1 VIRRDP
7 LDGSARRPTLR
18 RIATAAAPAVGRQE
32 IAPSMTPPPAPPPL
46 LVVAHGDGGADPRD
60 ETVRRL
66 AEVLARRLDRPV
78 DWATLKRP
86 DTFAEARARLA
97 AALDRADADP
107 LGPVVVYPLF
117 MAEGLF
123 VRVRLPKL
131 LAEHGFAET
140 RMLPVFGLDP
150 GLVDLVEHRLRSIAS
165 MQGGL
170 EPKDLRIAL
179 IAHGS
184 ASGDPGSR
192 LAAEAIAVPL
202 RVRLAADVRLGFV
215 EEAPVF
221 DRLIAEARPDVVV
234 GLFVSAGTHALDD
247 VAAAVAADRRVRHHV
262 DAIGR
267 DAGVADLVERA
278 LAGISV
284 PTSGV

>member
-1 VIRRDP
+1 
-7 LDGSARRPTLR
+7 
-18 RIATAAAPAVGRQE
+18 
-32 IAPSMTPPPAPPPL
+32 MTPPDTAPPPL

-66 AEVLARRLDRPV
+66 ADALARRLDRPV

-86 DTFAEARARLA
+86 ETFAEARARLA
-97 AALDRADADP
+97 AALGRAAGDP

-123 VRVRLPKL
+123 VRVKLPKL

-150 GLVDLVEHRLRSIAS
+150 GLVDLLEHRLRSIAS

-170 EPKDLRIAL
+170 EPKDLTIAL

-184 ASGDPGSR
+184 ASGDAGSR
-192 LAAEAIAVPL
+192 LASETIAATL
-202 RVRLAADVRLGFV
+202 RARLDADVRLGFI
-215 EEAPVF
+215 EEAPF
-221 DRLIAEARPDVVV
+221 HDRLIAEAKPVVV
-234 GLFVSAGTHALDD
+234 IGLFVSAGTHALDD
-247 VAAAVAADRRVRHHV
+247 VAAAVATSPHVLHHV

-267 DAGVADLVERA
+267 DTGVADLVEAA
-278 LAGISV
+278 LAAQFARLG
-284 PTSGV
+284 

>member
-1 VIRRDP
+1 
-7 LDGSARRPTLR
+7 
-18 RIATAAAPAVGRQE
+18 
-32 IAPSMTPPPAPPPL
+32 MTPPEPALPPL

-60 ETVRRL
+60 ETVRLL
-66 AEVLARRLDRPV
+66 AEALARRLDRPV

-86 DTFAEARARLA
+86 ETFAEARARLA
-97 AALDRADADP
+97 AALGRSPEAP

-123 VRVRLPKL
+123 VRVKLPKL

-192 LAAEAIAVPL
+192 RAAEAIAATL
-202 RVRLAADVRLGFV
+202 RARLGADVRLGFI
-215 EEAPVF
+215 EEAPVY
-221 DRLIAEARPDVVV
+221 DRLIADTKPAVVV
-234 GLFVSAGTHALDD
+234 GLFVSAGTHAVDD
-247 VAAAVAADRRVRHHV
+247 VAAAVATSPHVRHHV

-267 DAGVADLVERA
+267 DAGVAGLVEAALSAIFAPTDRA
-278 LAGISV
+278 
-284 PTSGV
+284 